1 MCQSFLK
8 TNRGTTT
15 RSESLFVCFLCFC
28 PCSSQNE
35 TQQSNVKVR
44 KIMFYLNVS
53 LLPSFHPSPR
63 LCSKALL
70 EFEEGQGAVVSRKLS
85 RSEVQRF
92 PTKVFD
98 GTTTAGST
106 Q

>member
-1 MCQSFLK
+1 M
-8 TNRGTTT
+8 
-15 RSESLFVCFLCFC
+15 RSERFIFLCFRL
-28 PCSSQNE
+28 CSPQNE
-35 TQQSNVKVR
+35 TQQSNVLVCR
-44 KIMFYLNVS
+44 ITLSQITRYVF
-53 LLPSFHPSPR
+53 PASP
-63 LCSKALL
+63 SKALL

-98 GTTTAGST
+98 GTATAGST